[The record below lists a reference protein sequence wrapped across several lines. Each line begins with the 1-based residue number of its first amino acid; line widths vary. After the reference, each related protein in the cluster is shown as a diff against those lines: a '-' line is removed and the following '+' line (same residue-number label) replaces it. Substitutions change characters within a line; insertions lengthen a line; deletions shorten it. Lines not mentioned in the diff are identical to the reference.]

1 MIDVDD
7 IAEVPEKYRDQYAQ
21 VKDGDKT
28 IWRNKAFIAVKEAN
42 EKYKGRAAELGEKA
56 SAYEK
61 LQAEIEAKR
70 IKDEADRIASLH
82 DKKDYK
88 SLLDELTQKYSDLE
102 KRSGET
108 QKQFDER
115 VSNLHGKI
123 STKAVESVISDLAEL
138 ATDDGKKSFKRLVKD
153 RIKYDPEAEKYTFLD
168 DDGGVTSLDLAGF
181 RREIE
186 DSDMYAPL
194 LKAKTS
200 VGGHG
205 RNAKSGGGASLVM
218 KRSDFEAKSPAE
230 RAEFMRQGGKL
241 KD

>member
-1 MIDVDD
+1 MIDVED
-7 IAEVPEKYRDQYAQ
+7 ITEVPEKYHDQYAQ

-70 IKDEADRIASLH
+70 IKDESDRIAGLH

-115 VSNLHGKI
+115 VSSLHGKI
-123 STKAVESVISDLAEL
+123 SAKAVESVISDLAEL

-181 RREIE
+181 KREIE

-205 RNAKSGGGASLVM
+205 RNATKGTGGADQNSKLSPVERM
-218 KRSDFEAKSPAE
+218 NAARAK
-230 RAEFMRQGGKL
+230 QKL
-241 KD
+241 